1 MGQDILKGYGMETQN
16 RRITAQDMSSL
27 PRYQSG
33 GLIGKIKG
41 IFSSGPE
48 ETVTQKYAR
57 QDAERAAKAAKAAP
71 PAPTA
76 SAPAAPS
83 SAIGS
88 YAADA
93 SLKEREAKAMK
104 AAGLKKGGAV
114 RGPGTGT
121 SDDVPIMAS
130 NGEFMIKASAVKK
143 IGIEALEALNAIG
156 DKKDAG
162 KKKGAIREMATGIPH
177 MESAGSVDEAQRRAQ
192 ALANIPTGGNPQAP
206 AAQPANWNTDT
217 DLGRNVN
224 NTISALAPV
233 AVAAPLAYGA
243 SRLGQTLGSAGRA
256 AFVAPS
262 AVKAYGTAAAGLGTL
277 AAVSSPSANPAQS
290 PVAPQAATNPAA
302 TSPAATSPAPPFAGT
317 PHPMG
322 PQIDPDAPSLRGRPG
337 ADVSGAPGVSKFV
350 ENGKTL
356 YSNVAGDNA
365 AMMDKKLVGI
375 VPGGAVRTLGG
386 YVGGGADEA
395 LHAARMAAVERGD
408 IESVRASYG
417 GNFGGKT
424 KADYATDPIQNTIRN
439 LANGPMTAK
448 RAAAMAQLQSG
459 LGATIAGQGQADS
472 SSAQAKLAQQ
482 KFGVDAKSAGID
494 QQSKVQL
501 QQLQSQYLAEKDP
514 VKRAEIVRQLGVLQ
528 NHFEK
533 PAAPRHLVVPGG
545 QAITPEGQAYTTPS
559 RVFNPD
565 TQQFIEPP
573 QSAQKPEIPVG
584 TISTVDGKKA
594 KYMGNGKWERQ

>member
-1 MGQDILKGYGMETQN
+1 MDQDILKGYGMETQN

-33 GLIGKIKG
+33 GLVGKIKG

-57 QDAERAAKAAKAAP
+57 IDAERAAKAGKTAP
-71 PAPTA
+71 PAPAA
-76 SAPAAPS
+76 STPAAPS
-83 SAIGS
+83 SAIGN

-156 DKKDAG
+156 DKKGAG
-162 KKKGAIREMATGIPH
+162 KGKGAIREMATGIPH

-192 ALANIPTGGNPQAP
+192 MLANIPTGGNPQAP

-243 SRLGQTLGSAGRA
+243 SRLGQTLGGAGRA

-262 AVKAYGTAAAGLGTL
+262 AVKAYGTAAAGLGAL
-277 AAVSSPSANPAQS
+277 AAASSPSATPVQS
-290 PVAPQAATNPAA
+290 PASPQAATNPAA
-302 TSPAATSPAPPFAGT
+302 TSPASPFAGT

-375 VPGGAVRTLGG
+375 VPSGAVRTLGG

-408 IESVRASYG
+408 IESVRATYG

-424 KADYATDPIQNTIRN
+424 KADYATDPIQGAIRN

-494 QQSKVQL
+494 QQGKVQL
-501 QQLQSQYLAEKDP
+501 QQLQSQLLTEKDP
-514 VKRAEIVRQLGVLQ
+514 AKRLAIEDNLRALQ
-528 NHFEK
+528 GRYEK
-533 PAAPRHLVVPGG
+533 AAPQEKFTVIPEFDAMGARVGTTVLGADGKPIDYKGG
-545 QAITPEGQAYTTPS
+545 AAT
-559 RVFNPD
+559 V
-565 TQQFIEPP
+565 PP
-573 QSAQKPEIPVG
+573 QAAAMLKGNPKLAA
-584 TISTVDGKKA
+584 DFDA
-594 KYMGNGKWERQ
+594 KYGPGAAARILGQK

>member
-1 MGQDILKGYGMETQN
+1 MDQDILKGYGMETQN

-48 ETVTQKYAR
+48 ETMTQKFAR
-57 QDAERAAKAAKAAP
+57 QDAERAAKAGKTAP
-71 PAPTA
+71 PAPAPAA
-76 SAPAAPS
+76 STPAAPS
-83 SAIGS
+83 SAIGN

-156 DKKDAG
+156 DKKGAG
-162 KKKGAIREMATGIPH
+162 KKRGAIREMATGIPH

-192 ALANIPTGGNPQAP
+192 VLANIPTGGNPQAP
-206 AAQPANWNTDT
+206 AVQPANWNTDT

-224 NTISALAPV
+224 NTIGALAPV

-243 SRLGQTLGSAGRA
+243 SRLGQTLGGAGRA

-262 AVKAYGTAAAGLGTL
+262 AVKAYGTAAAGLGAL
-277 AAVSSPSANPAQS
+277 AAASSPSATPVQS
-290 PVAPQAATNPAA
+290 PASPQAATNPAA
-302 TSPAATSPAPPFAGT
+302 TSPASPFAGT

-365 AMMDKKLVGI
+365 AMMDKNLVGI
-375 VPGGAVRTLGG
+375 VPGGAVRALGSYG
-386 YVGGGADEA
+386 GGGADEA

-408 IESVRASYG
+408 IESVRATYG

-448 RAAAMAQLQSG
+448 RAAAMAQLQGG

-494 QQSKVQL
+494 QQGKAQL
-501 QQLQSQYLAEKDP
+501 QQLQSQLLVEKDP
-514 VKRAEIVRQLGVLQ
+514 AKRLAIEDNLRALQ
-528 NHFEK
+528 GRYEK
-533 PAAPRHLVVPGG
+533 AAPQEKFTVIPEFDAMGARVGTTVLGADGKPIDYKGG
-545 QAITPEGQAYTTPS
+545 AAT
-559 RVFNPD
+559 V
-565 TQQFIEPP
+565 PP
-573 QSAQKPEIPVG
+573 QAAAMLKGNPKLAA
-584 TISTVDGKKA
+584 DFDA
-594 KYMGNGKWERQ
+594 KYGPGAAARILGQK

>member
-1 MGQDILKGYGMETQN
+1 MDQDILKGYGMETQN

-48 ETVTQKYAR
+48 ETMTQKFAR
-57 QDAERAAKAAKAAP
+57 QDAERAAKAGKTAP
-71 PAPTA
+71 PAPAPAA
-76 SAPAAPS
+76 STPAAPS
-83 SAIGS
+83 SAIGN

-156 DKKDAG
+156 DKKGAG

-192 ALANIPTGGNPQAP
+192 MLANIPTGGNPQAP

-243 SRLGQTLGSAGRA
+243 SRLGQTLGGAGRA

-262 AVKAYGTAAAGLGTL
+262 AVKAYGTAAAGLGAL
-277 AAVSSPSANPAQS
+277 AAASSPSATPVQS
-290 PVAPQAATNPAA
+290 PVSPQAATNPAG
-302 TSPAATSPAPPFAGT
+302 TSPASPFAGT

-337 ADVSGAPGVSKFV
+337 ADVAGAPGVSKFV

-365 AMMDKKLVGI
+365 AMMDKNLVGI
-375 VPGGAVRTLGG
+375 VPGGAVRALGSYG
-386 YVGGGADEA
+386 GGGADEA

-448 RAAAMAQLQSG
+448 RAAAMAQLQGG
-459 LGATIAGQGQADS
+459 LGATIAGQGQAAS
-472 SSAQAKLAQQ
+472 GSAASQLARD

-494 QQSKVQL
+494 QEGKAQL
-501 QQLQSQYLAEKDP
+501 QQLQSQLLVEKDP
-514 VKRAEIVRQLGVLQ
+514 AKRLAIEDNLRALQ
-528 NHFEK
+528 GRYEK
-533 PAAPRHLVVPGG
+533 AAPQEKFTVIPEFDAMGARVGTTVLGADGKPIDYKGG
-545 QAITPEGQAYTTPS
+545 AAT
-559 RVFNPD
+559 V
-565 TQQFIEPP
+565 PP
-573 QSAQKPEIPVG
+573 QAAAMLKGNPKLAA
-584 TISTVDGKKA
+584 DFDA
-594 KYMGNGKWERQ
+594 KYGPGAAARILGQK

>member
-156 DKKDAG
+156 DKKGAG

-192 ALANIPTGGNPQAP
+192 MLANIPTGGNPQAP

-243 SRLGQTLGSAGRA
+243 SRLGQTLGGAGRA

-262 AVKAYGTAAAGLGTL
+262 AVKAYGTAAAGLGAL
-277 AAVSSPSANPAQS
+277 AAASSPSATPVQS
-290 PVAPQAATNPAA
+290 PVSPQAATNPAG
-302 TSPAATSPAPPFAGT
+302 TSPASPFAGT

-375 VPGGAVRTLGG
+375 VPGGAVRTLGSYG
-386 YVGGGADEA
+386 GGGADEA
-395 LHAARMAAVERGD
+395 LQAARMAAVERGD
-408 IESVRASYG
+408 IESVRATYG

-424 KADYATDPIQNTIRN
+424 KADYATDPIQNTIRS

-448 RAAAMAQLQSG
+448 RAAAMAQLQGG
-459 LGATIAGQGQADS
+459 LGATIAGQGQAS
-472 SSAQAKLAQQ
+472 SSAAANQLARD
-482 KFGVDAKSAGID
+482 KFGVEAKSAGID
-494 QQSKVQL
+494 QEVKSNMLAAQKIMADPNATPAQKAAAEENYRAW
-501 QQLQSQYLAEKDP
+501 QGKYAKEATEQYAY
-514 VKRAEIVRQLGVLQ
+514 A
-528 NHFEK
+528 
-533 PAAPRHLVVPGG
+533 PGG
-545 QAITPEGQAYTTPS
+545 QSVDPTTGQTVTQPGVIYNKATGEIKQQGGQKSIQTDPRATAIKNNAALS
-559 RVFNPD
+559 R
-565 TQQFIEPP
+565 E
-573 QSAQKPEIPVG
+573 QKITEL
-584 TISTVDGKKA
+584 KKIG
-594 KYMGNGKWERQ
+594 YQ

>member
-156 DKKDAG
+156 DKGDSKAG
-162 KKKGAIREMATGIPH
+162 KKDGMPAMKKGGAIRCMASGGFVGAKDSEEYNKAMQRDQSKTGFFSRAP
-177 MESAGSVDEAQRRAQ
+177 SAPTPSDPSKTGYFSRNPSQPTQSLPATTPEEAQARAASIAQ
-192 ALANIPTGGNPQAP
+192 AYAAQGAPVPAFTQRQLAPGAIARLGATASPATPAPAVQAPTTTSPALPTQAP
-206 AAQPANWNTDT
+206 AM
-217 DLGRNVN
+217 
-224 NTISALAPV
+224 
-233 AVAAPLAYGA
+233 
-243 SRLGQTLGSAGRA
+243 
-256 AFVAPS
+256 
-262 AVKAYGTAAAGLGTL
+262 
-277 AAVSSPSANPAQS
+277 
-290 PVAPQAATNPAA
+290 QAAT
-302 TSPAATSPAPPFAGT
+302 TPAPGQVTRDGNSYSGT
-317 PHPMG
+317 N
-322 PQIDPDAPSLRGRPG
+322 
-337 ADVSGAPGVSKFV
+337 VSGPVSFV
-350 ENGKTL
+350 
-356 YSNVAGDNA
+356 
-365 AMMDKKLVGI
+365 DKA
-375 VPGGAVRTLGG
+375 GGALPARGG
-386 YVGGGADEA
+386 FMSGTGDGSFKYGGGSDNGEA

-408 IESVRASYG
+408 IESVRATYG

-424 KADYATDPIQNTIRN
+424 KADYATDPIQGAIRN

-448 RAAAMAQLQSG
+448 RAAAMAQLQGG

-494 QQSKVQL
+494 QEVKSNMLAAQKVMADPNATPAQKAAAEENYRAW
-501 QQLQSQYLAEKDP
+501 QGKYAKEATEQYAY
-514 VKRAEIVRQLGVLQ
+514 A
-528 NHFEK
+528 
-533 PAAPRHLVVPGG
+533 PGG
-545 QAITPEGQAYTTPS
+545 QSVDPTTGQTVTQPGVIYNKATGEIKQQGGQKSIQTDPRATAIKNNAALS
-559 RVFNPD
+559 R
-565 TQQFIEPP
+565 E
-573 QSAQKPEIPVG
+573 QKITEL
-584 TISTVDGKKA
+584 KKIG
-594 KYMGNGKWERQ
+594 YQ